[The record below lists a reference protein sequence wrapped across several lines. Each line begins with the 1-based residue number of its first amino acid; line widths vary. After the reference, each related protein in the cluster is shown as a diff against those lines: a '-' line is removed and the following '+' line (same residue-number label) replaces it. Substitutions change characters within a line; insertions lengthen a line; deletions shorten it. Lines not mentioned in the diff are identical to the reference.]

1 MKPWIEI
8 ASDKTL
14 RGAKFSLSQRDKEFA
29 ILVERKVLMLSRL
42 HHSEDMLAPLGC
54 THAKTLERPR
64 VLIGGLGMGYTLRAT
79 LDELPPKAEVVV
91 AELMPAVLAWNQTYI
106 AHLAGRPLDDKRAR
120 VELGDIAVL
129 IQKSTA
135 AFDAMLLD
143 VDNSPSAFTL
153 PENGWLYRDDGLQV
167 MKRALRPGGTLAV
180 WSADEDPAFEKRLTK
195 NGFLAET
202 KRVRGRNAKGS
213 PTHLIFLGTLPSDDA
228 AGDRKKRRKWQ
239 P

>member
-8 ASDKTL
+8 ASSKTQ
-14 RGAKFSLSQRDKEFA
+14 RGAKFSLSQRDKEYA

-54 THAKTLERPR
+54 AYAKTLERPR

-79 LDELPPKAEVVV
+79 LDQLPPKAEVVV
-91 AELMPAVLAWNQTYI
+91 AELMPAVLEWNQTHI

-120 VELGDIAVL
+120 VELGDIAIL

-135 AFDAMLLD
+135 AFDAVLLD

-167 MKRALRPGGTLAV
+167 IKRALRPGGTLAV
-180 WSADEDPAFEKRLTK
+180 WSTDEDPAFEKRLTK
-195 NGFLAET
+195 NGFVAET
-202 KRVRGRNAKGS
+202 KKVRGRDAKGS
-213 PTHLIFLGTLPSDDA
+213 PTHLIFIGTLPPPDDV
-228 AGDRKKRRKWQ
+228 KKRRKWQ